1 MARKPS
7 GRLLAF
13 YIGTIAA
20 VVALFGAVTA
30 YGEKNLVAPPSIAG
44 RYRLKTAALPPCL
57 RDLDLQLQQSGAFLT
72 ATLPGQT
79 PEAKLPQLTG
89 RLQETNHFVLKLDR
103 LTCKHGEPLENLAF
117 HGKLV
122 SAKQLTG
129 VIKYRSTAPLRR
141 QPWDNQPFD
150 AVQTR

>member
-7 GRLLAF
+7 GKLLAF

-30 YGEKNLVAPPSIAG
+30 YGEKNLAAPPSMGG
-44 RYRLKTAALPPCL
+44 RYRLKTAAPCL
-57 RDLDLQLQQSGAFLT
+57 RDRDLQIQQSGAFLT

-79 PEAKLPQLTG
+79 SEAKLPQLTG
-89 RLQETNHFVLKLDR
+89 RLQQNNHVVLNLDR
-103 LTCKHGEPLENLAF
+103 LTCKNGEPLENLAF
-117 HGKLV
+117 HGKLTV
-122 SAKQLTG
+122 ERRLTG
-129 VIKYRSTAPLRR
+129 VIKYRSIDPRR
-141 QPWDNQPFD
+141 SQPWDNQPFD